1 MLQMFGS
8 NASACQMN
16 SDGVFITRLHTALHT
31 HAVSQNQQTAFSPNL
46 PLPSTEIDLAPRS
59 DCSGGWGGEP
69 ALWKSSGAAF
79 LTSAA
84 ETYHLV
90 HGHEAGIQGDD
101 SEENLEGGGGENTNW
116 FVRNMT
122 ATMTWWTLYRALG
135 QTIIHQKLLQCQSGI
150 EDIFFLR
157 VKRIFLSGF
166 VTVTRNYTQFLQRI
180 ILKR

>member
-1 MLQMFGS
+1 MLRSQQTCFPPCATNTALSPRLMQMFGS

-59 DCSGGWGGEP
+59 DCSRGSGGERGP
-69 ALWKSSGAAF
+69 ALCKSSGAAF

-101 SEENLEGGGGENTNW
+101 SEENLEGGGEKTQID
-116 FVRNMT
+116 
-122 ATMTWWTLYRALG
+122 LSE
-135 QTIIHQKLLQCQSGI
+135 ILQQQWHDELFTGRS
-150 EDIFFLR
+150 
-157 VKRIFLSGF
+157 VKRQYIKNFYSVSRG
-166 VTVTRNYTQFLQRI
+166 
-180 ILKR
+180 